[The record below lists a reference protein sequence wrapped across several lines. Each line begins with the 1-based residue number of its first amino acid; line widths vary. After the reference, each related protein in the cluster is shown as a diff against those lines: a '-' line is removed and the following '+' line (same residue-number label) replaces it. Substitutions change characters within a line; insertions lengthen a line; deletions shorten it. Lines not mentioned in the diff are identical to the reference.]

1 MSKKK
6 LVKRVAGIALTVGV
20 VILAVVCVGKVNRV
34 QNEKDIIGIWKDAN
48 AEVVFTFQETEELTV
63 SKDMPAPD
71 LSCGSASYSF
81 PSTNMI
87 CVEQED
93 NSVEFEIEVD
103 KNSLTLFFMGQEY
116 LELEK

>member
-48 AEVVFTFQETEELTV
+48 AEVV
-63 SKDMPAPD
+63 
-71 LSCGSASYSF
+71 
-81 PSTNMI
+81 
-87 CVEQED
+87 
-93 NSVEFEIEVD
+93 
-103 KNSLTLFFMGQEY
+103 
-116 LELEK
+116 